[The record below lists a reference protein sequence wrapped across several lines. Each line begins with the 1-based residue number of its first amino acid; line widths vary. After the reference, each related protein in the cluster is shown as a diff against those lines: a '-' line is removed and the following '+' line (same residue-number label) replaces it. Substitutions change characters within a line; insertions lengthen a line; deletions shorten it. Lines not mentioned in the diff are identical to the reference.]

1 MDKTDYLQLDS
12 DALEAIGKT
21 IGDMIAAEVGFTPLE
36 LSQAGFSASDI
47 AEAAAGSTFTP
58 ADLKL
63 VPGMTVSKLERNG
76 FNANDVRAAGYSED
90 QMAVAGY
97 STAEIAASKAFAPA
111 ETSTTTIVIV
121 VAVGLVLVIVIAAV
135 VVAKNRRVTGDGT
148 APPSF
153 ENPMYEDNY
162 GGQHDQHNPAYM
174 DPQEAAM
181 SGNTGYMDVTAPQS
195 GGGGGALASGY
206 MDVAPP
212 AADGFPESDDEE
224 V

>member
-1 MDKTDYLQLDS
+1 
-12 DALEAIGKT
+12 
-21 IGDMIAAEVGFTPLE
+21 
-36 LSQAGFSASDI
+36 
-47 AEAAAGSTFTP
+47 
-58 ADLKL
+58 
-63 VPGMTVSKLERNG
+63 
-76 FNANDVRAAGYSED
+76 
-90 QMAVAGY
+90 MAVAGY

-148 APPSF
+148 APTSF
-153 ENPMYEDNY
+153 ENPMYDSY
-162 GGQHDQHNPAYM
+162 GDQHSPAYM

-181 SGNTGYMDVTAPQS
+181 SGNTGYMDVPAPQS

-206 MDVAPP
+206 MDVAPQGGAGQTAGYVDVAP
-212 AADGFPESDDEE
+212 QGGGGQTAGYMDVSPNAADGFAESDEEE